1 MRSIYAFSSE
11 KGTIPKLCLL
21 LILFFPSIGYTQSV
35 QFMEDSIPVVDG
47 KVVFVVDFNFDLD
60 KNEFSEKAFYYLN
73 GILDPYS
80 GVFLVNSNESIVCEV
95 VDYLDVSSN
104 AFQVF
109 GMYMTYRLQLIY
121 MNGSCTMIINNI
133 TYMEKGYFEKQ
144 EESSRKLNMPEY
156 SGKDIMIDKNY
167 SRLMSQNASGKITGV
182 TLERINEIIKGLEIS
197 FAQ

>member
-1 MRSIYAFSSE
+1 M
-11 KGTIPKLCLL
+11 
-21 LILFFPSIGYTQSV
+21 LILFLPSIGYAQSV
-35 QFMEDSIPVVDG
+35 QFTEDSIPVVNG
-47 KVVFVVDFNFDLD
+47 EVVFVVDLNSDLD

-73 GILDPYS
+73 GVLDPYT
-80 GVFLVNSNESIVCEV
+80 GVFLVNSSDSTVCEII
-95 VDYLDVSSN
+95 DYLEVASN

-109 GMYMTYRLQLIY
+109 GMYMTYSLQLIY
-121 MNGSCTMIINNI
+121 MHGSCTMIIKNI

-144 EESSRKLNMPEY
+144 EESLRKLNMPEY